1 MFDLFLRAR
10 SYSELMLCAVCCVLA
25 TSSVV
30 GAASFPAKSV
40 RFVVPYPP
48 GGNTDPVARAIAT
61 KLSDAWGQQVVVDN
75 RGGANTIIGA
85 ETVSKA
91 TPDGYTLLLATQAT
105 LSINPGVYRK
115 LPYDAVRGFAPITG
129 VVYYPQVMAA
139 HPSVPANSI
148 KELISLA
155 KANPGKIMYTS
166 SGNASSGHLT
176 GALLESMAGIRMEHI
191 GYRGT
196 GPALFDLLAGRVQL
210 LFTAMAAVQ
219 PHVAAGKLKVL
230 GVCSERRLSAWPG
243 IPTSLD
249 AGLKGYES
257 GVWFGIVTTAGT
269 PPPVV
274 EQLNRD
280 ITRAVHAPEVTEK
293 FLAQGY
299 EIITDTPSAFAAF
312 IQKDRERIGRVA
324 KAAGIRVE

>member
-1 MFDLFLRAR
+1 MLRTFFK
-10 SYSELMLCAVCCVLA
+10 SPCIHVLLLCG
-25 TSSVV
+25 SVAAPSTAW
-30 GAASFPAKSV
+30 GASFPVKPV
-40 RFVVPYPP
+40 RLVVPYPP

-105 LSINPGVYRK
+105 LSINPSVYKK
-115 LPYDAVRGFAPITG
+115 LPFDAARSFAPITG
-129 VVYYPQVMAA
+129 VVSYPQVMAA
-139 HPSVPANSI
+139 HLSVPANSI
-148 KELISLA
+148 KELIALA
-155 KANPGKIMYTS
+155 KANPGRVTYTS
-166 SGNASSGHLT
+166 SGNASSGHLS
-176 GALLESMAGIRMEHI
+176 GALLESMAGIHMEHI

-219 PHVAAGKLKVL
+219 PHVAAGKLKIL
-230 GVCSERRLSAWPG
+230 GVCSERRLPAWPG

-269 PPPVV
+269 PPSVV

-280 ITRAVHAPEVTEK
+280 ITRAVHAPDVTEK

-299 EIITDTPSAFAAF
+299 ELVTSTSTAFAAF
-312 IQKDRERIGRVA
+312 IREDRERIGRVA
-324 KAAGIRVE
+324 KAAGIRLE

>member
-1 MFDLFLRAR
+1 MLFAALAAFD
-10 SYSELMLCAVCCVLA
+10 
-25 TSSVV
+25 
-30 GAASFPAKSV
+30 GAAAAAFPAKPV

-61 KLSDAWGQQVVVDN
+61 RLSDTWNQQVIVDN

-91 TPDGYTLLLATQAT
+91 TADGHTLLLATQAT
-105 LSINPGVYRK
+105 LSINPSVYAK
-115 LPYDAVRGFAPITG
+115 LPYDAAKDFAPVTG
-129 VVYYPQVMAA
+129 LVYYPQVIAA
-139 HPSVPANSI
+139 HPSVPANSAR
-148 KELISLA
+148 ELVLLA
-155 KANPGKIMYTS
+155 KQRPGKITYTS
-166 SGNASSGHLT
+166 SGTASSGHLS

-219 PHVAAGKLKVL
+219 PHLAGGKLKVL
-230 GVCSERRLSAWPG
+230 GVCSERKLRGWPD

-249 AGLKGYES
+249 SGLKGYES

-269 PPPVV
+269 PGAVV
-274 EQLNRD
+274 QQLNRD
-280 ITRAVHAPEVTEK
+280 IVRTARAPDVAEK

-299 EIITDTPSAFAAF
+299 DIITHATPSEFAAF
-312 IQKDRERIGRVA
+312 IREDREKIGRVA
-324 KAAGIRVE
+324 RTSRIRPE

>member
-1 MFDLFLRAR
+1 MIGSVPL
-10 SYSELMLCAVCCVLA
+10 LCVVCCALA
-25 TSSVV
+25 VFPLAR
-30 GAASFPAKSV
+30 AASFPAKPV
-40 RFVVPYPP
+40 RLVVPYPP
-48 GGNTDPVARAIAT
+48 GGNTDPVARAIAA

-85 ETVSKA
+85 DTVSKA
-91 TPDGYTLLLATQAT
+91 TPDGHTLLLATQAT
-105 LSINPGVYRK
+105 LSINPGIYKK
-115 LPYDAVRGFAPITG
+115 LPYDAARDFAAVTG
-129 VVYYPQVMAA
+129 LVYYPQVMAA

-148 KELISLA
+148 AELVSLA
-155 KANPGKIMYTS
+155 KANPGKVTYTS
-166 SGNASSGHLT
+166 SGNASSGHLS

-230 GVCSERRLSAWPG
+230 GVCSERRLSAWPD
-243 IPTSLD
+243 IPNSLD

-269 PPPVV
+269 PPSVV
-274 EQLNRD
+274 RQLNRD
-280 ITRAVHAPEVTEK
+280 ITRAVHAPDVTER

-299 EIITDTPSAFAAF
+299 EIITNTPSAFAAF
-312 IQKDRERIGRVA
+312 IREDRERIGRVA
-324 KAAGIRVE
+324 KAAGIRVD